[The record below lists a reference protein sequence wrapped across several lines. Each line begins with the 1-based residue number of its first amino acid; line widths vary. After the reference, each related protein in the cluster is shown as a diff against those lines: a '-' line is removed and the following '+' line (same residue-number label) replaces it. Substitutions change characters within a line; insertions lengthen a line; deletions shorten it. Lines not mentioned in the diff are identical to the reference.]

1 MNLLFTLNLLL
12 DANNIN
18 NENEIELSPVVL
30 KLQDEIKTLRTSLSD
45 IILKR
50 DELKYIICK
59 NIETDYWLIFGELEK
74 NLYEVS
80 TRVLRLKRKINL
92 VQAYKNREE
101 NVDLEKIE
109 KLLDEEF
116 VKYQKKLEEYI
127 QNIKLAREFNS
138 LEALSEEDS
147 KKLKMLY
154 LKIIKL
160 LHPDLK
166 SDYSPIDKFLF
177 QKALDAYRNA
187 DLKTIIAIDALLSS
201 KDFSVSS
208 KNSIES
214 LEEEKE
220 KLESLIENI
229 EIEIINIKNDMPYIL
244 KYIIDSP
251 DTIEKRKEELLMA
264 IADFSERE
272 TIYRVKLRDM
282 LGD

>member
-12 DANNIN
+12 DTNNIN
-18 NENEIELSPVVL
+18 NENEIELSPIIL
-30 KLQDEIKTLRTSLSD
+30 QLQDEIKKLRTSLSD

-80 TRVLRLKRKINL
+80 TKVRRLKRKINL

-101 NVDLEKIE
+101 EVDLEKIE

-116 VKYQKKLEEYI
+116 IKYQKKLEEYI
-127 QNIKLAREFNS
+127 QNIKLAREYNS
-138 LEALSEEDS
+138 LDPLSEEDS
-147 KKLKMLY
+147 KKLKSLY

-166 SDYSPIDKFLF
+166 SDYTPLDKFLF
-177 QKALDAYRNA
+177 QKALDAYKNA
-187 DLKTIIAIDALLSS
+187 DLKTIIAIDALLSG
-201 KDFSVSS
+201 KEFNLSS
-208 KNSIES
+208 KNSIEL

-229 EIEIINIKNDMPYIL
+229 ENEMINIKNDMPYVL

-251 DTIEKRKEELLMA
+251 ETIEKRKEELLMA

-272 TIYRVKLRDM
+272 TIYKIRLRDM

>member
-18 NENEIELSPVVL
+18 NENEIELSPVVI

-229 EIEIINIKNDMPYIL
+229 ESEIINIKNDMPYIL

>member
-229 EIEIINIKNDMPYIL
+229 ESEIINIKNYMPYIL

>member
-229 EIEIINIKNDMPYIL
+229 ESEIINIKNDMPYIL

>member
-229 EIEIINIKNDMPYIL
+229 ESEIINIKNDMPYIL

-251 DTIEKRKEELLMA
+251 DTIEKRNEELLMA